1 MAEKKAT
8 TAEADAKTTAET
20 SGDEKTTAAK
30 PETRGKKKPPGFK
43 PANGFKS
50 TAAWDAE
57 NVKPGENARY
67 IRNAMLITGLPPI
80 DISDEKQVEE
90 RIMWYF
96 GHCAEQDIKPS
107 MAGLALALG
116 VDATTVTSWRREEYR
131 AATHSPVI
139 KRAYGIM
146 HALWQDYM
154 QNGKINP
161 VVGVYLGANMFGYQN
176 TNNVVIQQE
185 HSEPEI
191 SREALEAK
199 YRDAIMAEGEATIE
213 STAVDSSDY

>member
-1 MAEKKAT
+1 MAEKKPT
-8 TAEADAKTTAET
+8 TAEATTEKKTGGE
-20 SGDEKTTAAK
+20 DK
-30 PETRGKKKPPGFK
+30 PQKIETRGKKKPPGYK
-43 PANGFKS
+43 PTNGFKS
-50 TAAWDAE
+50 TAEWDAE
-57 NVKPGENARY
+57 NLKPGENSRF
-67 IRNAMLITGLPPI
+67 IRNAMLVAGLPPI

-90 RIMWYF
+90 RIVWYF
-96 GHCAEQDIKPS
+96 DHCAQEDVKPT

-116 VDATTVTSWRREEYR
+116 VDATTVTSWKREEYR

-161 VVGVYLGANMFGYQN
+161 VAGVYLGANMFGYQN

-191 SREALEAK
+191 PREALEAK

>member
-8 TAEADAKTTAET
+8 TAKADGEKKAESETEAP
-20 SGDEKTTAAK
+20 K

-50 TAAWDAE
+50 TSEWDAE
-57 NVKPGENARY
+57 NLKPGENSRF
-67 IRNAMLITGLPPI
+67 IRNAMLVAGLPPI

-90 RIMWYF
+90 RIIWYF
-96 GHCAEQDIKPS
+96 NHCAEQDVKPT
-107 MAGLALALG
+107 MAGLALSLG

-161 VVGVYLGANMFGYQN
+161 VAGVYLGANMFGYQN

-185 HSEPEI
+185 QTEPELP
-191 SREALEAK
+191 REALEAK

-213 STAVDSSDY
+213 GAAVDKNDYQ

>member
-8 TAEADAKTTAET
+8 TTKATADEAEK
-20 SGDEKTTAAK
+20 K
-30 PETRGKKKPPGFK
+30 PETRGKKKPEGFK
-43 PANGFKS
+43 PTNGFKS
-50 TAAWDAE
+50 TAEWDSE
-57 NVKPGENARY
+57 NLKPGENSRY
-67 IRNAMLITGLPPI
+67 IRNAMLVSGLPPI

-96 GHCAEQDIKPS
+96 GHCAERDLKPS

-154 QNGKINP
+154 QNSKINP
-161 VVGVYLGANMFGYQN
+161 VAGVYLGANMFGYQN
-176 TNNVVIQQE
+176 TNNITIQQE
-185 HSEPEI
+185 KHEEEI
-191 SREALEAK
+191 PKEALEAK

-213 STAVDSSDY
+213 GSAVDKSDY